1 LEEKMAIVTEQK
13 GNVNRGYL
21 FAFLSAVILSTTG
34 IMIRYLTQNYA
45 LPALVLAFWRDLF
58 VILPLGLILLIFRP
72 KFLKIPLHFLPLL
85 VLYGLVLAIFNSA
98 WTLSVS
104 LNGAAVATV
113 LSYCSAAFTAILGW
127 LILRE
132 HMGWGK
138 MAAVLFS
145 LSGCVLVSGALY
157 SDAWKGNLLG
167 IFTGVGAGLCYA
179 FYSLMGRAYSQRGL
193 NIWAMQFYTFSFAAI
208 FLLLFNLLFGGT
220 LPGTA
225 PTLADMLWSR
235 LDMKGWAIL
244 FILAAVPTL
253 LGFGAYNVSLT
264 YLPSS
269 VANLIATLE
278 PVFTT
283 IIAYFLFGEVLT
295 FIQLIGGAMIVGGV
309 VIIRLTE
316 KPTVS
321 LPSSEHTAG

>member
-1 LEEKMAIVTEQK
+1 MALVTDQK
-13 GNVNRGYL
+13 GDVNRGYL

-34 IMIRYLTQNYA
+34 ILIRYLTQNYA

-58 VILPLGLILLIFRP
+58 VIIPLGIVLLIFRP
-72 KFLKIPLHFLPLL
+72 SFLKIPLHFLPLL
-85 VLYGLVLAIFNSA
+85 ILYGFVLSIFNSS

-113 LSYCSAAFTAILGW
+113 LSYCSAAFTALLGW
-127 LILRE
+127 LILHER
-132 HMGWGK
+132 MGWGK
-138 MAAVLFS
+138 LAAILFS

-157 SDAWKGNLLG
+157 ANTWQGNLLG
-167 IFTGVGAGLCYA
+167 ILTGVGAGLCYA
-179 FYSLMGRAYSQRGL
+179 FYSLMGRAYTQRGL
-193 NIWAMQFYTFSFAAI
+193 NIWAMQFYTFGFAAV
-208 FLLLFNLLFGGT
+208 FLLLYNLIFGGH
-220 LPGTA
+220 LAGTA
-225 PTLADMLWSR
+225 PTFPDMIWSR
-235 LDMKGWAIL
+235 MDLKGWGLL
-244 FILAAVPTL
+244 FLLAAGPTL
-253 LGFGAYNVSLT
+253 LGFGSYNVSLT

-295 FIQLIGGAMIVGGV
+295 LVQLLGGVMIVGGV

-316 KPTVS
+316 GG
-321 LPSSEHTAG
+321 SS